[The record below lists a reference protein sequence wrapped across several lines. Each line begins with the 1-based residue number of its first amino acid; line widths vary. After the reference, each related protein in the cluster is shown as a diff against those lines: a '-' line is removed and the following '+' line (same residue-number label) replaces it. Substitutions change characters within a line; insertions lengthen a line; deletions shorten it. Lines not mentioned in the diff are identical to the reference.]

1 MRTTVTL
8 AADVAAEV
16 ERLRR
21 EQGLG
26 VSEAVNL
33 LARRAMAAKP
43 ERKPYVPLAYPVG
56 VKIDVSNIGEVLDLL
71 DQYDE
76 EDRARDRSEQD
87 RAS

>member
-16 ERLRR
+16 QRLRG
-21 EQGLG
+21 EQGIG
-26 VSEAVNL
+26 VSEAVNQ
-33 LARRAMAAKP
+33 LARRGMVAQS
-43 ERKPYVPLAYPVG
+43 ERKPYVPVAYPVG

-76 EDRARDRSEQD
+76 EDRARSEQD
-87 RAS
+87 KAS

>member
-21 EQGLG
+21 EQDLG
-26 VSEAVNL
+26 VSEALNQL
-33 LARRAMAAKP
+33 IRRGMAAKP
-43 ERKPYVPLAYPVG
+43 ERKPYVPLAYPIG

-76 EDRARDRSEQD
+76 EDRARDQSEQHK
-87 RAS
+87 AS